1 MKQRLAYIDDNRS
14 NLDCIGLI
22 LSSDFSVDTFQC
34 PNDFLEHF
42 NTSIFSAILV
52 DIHMPI
58 MDGFALYEKIIE
70 QDKYNGCPIGFISS
84 DDSEVNRIKSFS
96 LGAVDFLDRSMSPT
110 ELLARVKSQ
119 ILYFQKHRNIIE
131 LGNLKL
137 NLTILK
143 AYLNDEELKLTF
155 IEFKLLCH
163 LLKIYPGKSTKDDLT
178 EKVWSSGHVA
188 EATIYTHTFNLNSK
202 IEKWDYEV
210 ITERGKGTMLTKKTV
225 TA

>member
-14 NLDCIGLI
+14 NLECIGLI
-22 LSSDFSVDTFQC
+22 LSNDFFVETFQC
-34 PNDFLEHF
+34 PNDFLEHY
-42 NTSIFSAILV
+42 NTSDFLAILV
-52 DIHMPI
+52 DIHMPV

-70 QDKYNGCPIGFISS
+70 HEKYNGCPIGFISS
-84 DDSEVNRIKSFS
+84 DDSEANRITSFS
-96 LGAVDFLDRSMSPT
+96 WGAVDFLDRSMNPT

-119 ILYFQKHRNIIE
+119 ILYFQKHRNIVE
-131 LGNLKL
+131 LANLKL

-143 AYLNDEELKLTF
+143 AYLADEELKLTF

-163 LLKIYPGKSTKDDLT
+163 LLKIFPERATKEELVD
-178 EKVWSSGHVA
+178 KVWSNGHVA

-210 ITERGKGTMLTKKTV
+210 VTERGKGTMLTKKTV